1 VKLPNY
7 KLHNYQ
13 IVSVLEGRASFLLPF
28 VIMTRTRPNPDR
40 FLHAIADPTRRRIL
54 RALKEK
60 GESSLGKKTGLGK
73 KAALSASDI
82 EQRVKLAQP
91 TISHHM
97 GILEKAGLVEAQREG
112 HWRWYRRNE
121 KLIRVMIKALSKEL

>member
-1 VKLPNY
+1 M
-7 KLHNYQ
+7 
-13 IVSVLEGRASFLLPF
+13 VSSA
-28 VIMTRTRPNPDR
+28 PDLDL

-54 RALKEK
+54 HALKEK
-60 GESSLGKKTGLGK
+60 GGCSLDKETGLC
-73 KAALSASDI
+73 AADI

-97 GILEKAGLVEAQREG
+97 RILENASLVEAKREG

-121 KLIRVMIKALSKEL
+121 KLITEMMRGLKRQL

>member
-1 VKLPNY
+1 
-7 KLHNYQ
+7 
-13 IVSVLEGRASFLLPF
+13 
-28 VIMTRTRPNPDR
+28 MTDANPTVDR

-60 GESSLGKKTGLGK
+60 GGNSIGKETGLC
-73 KAALSASDI
+73 AADI
-82 EQRVKLAQP
+82 EQRMNLAQP

-97 GILEKAGLVEAQREG
+97 RVLEKAGLVEAKREG

-121 KLIRVMIKALSKEL
+121 KRIAEMTRNMKGQI

>member
-1 VKLPNY
+1 MPPTSDLD
-7 KLHNYQ
+7 L
-13 IVSVLEGRASFLLPF
+13 
-28 VIMTRTRPNPDR
+28 

-54 RALKEK
+54 SALKEK
-60 GESSLGKKTGLGK
+60 GACSIDKETGLC
-73 KAALSASDI
+73 ASDI

-97 GILEKAGLVEAQREG
+97 RILVKANVVEAKREG

-121 KLIRVMIKALSKEL
+121 KFISEMMRGLKGQL

>member
-1 VKLPNY
+1 MSSTTPTL
-7 KLHNYQ
+7 
-13 IVSVLEGRASFLLPF
+13 
-28 VIMTRTRPNPDR
+28 DR

-60 GESSLGKKTGLGK
+60 GGCSLDKESGLC
-73 KAALSASDI
+73 AADI

-91 TISHHM
+91 TVSHHM
-97 GILEKAGLVEAQREG
+97 RILERASLVEAKREG

-121 KLIRVMIKALSKEL
+121 RLIAEMTRHLKGQL